1 MSGDVDENGAQI
13 LTELDAVGNT
23 TKAITKGIAI
33 ATAVLAATALFG
45 SYVNT
50 LRTSLAEAGITA
62 ERIDGQVLN
71 LLNIA
76 NPRNLVGLLI
86 GAAVVF
92 LFSGLAINA
101 VSRSAGAVV
110 MEVRRQFR
118 DFPGIMDRTQRPE
131 YGRVV
136 DICTRD
142 AQRELLTPGLLAIMA
157 PIAVGFGLG
166 AGALAS
172 YLAGAI
178 GTGTLMAVF
187 LANSGGSWD
196 NAKKLVEDGNYG
208 GKGSDAHAATVIG
221 DTVGDPFKD
230 TAGPAI
236 NPLLKV
242 MNLVSLLIAPA
253 VVAFSVGTDQNT
265 PVRAILA
272 VVAALIIVGAVVWSK
287 RKPISMGEDVPASTA
302 ERVSA

>member
-1 MSGDVDENGAQI
+1 
-13 LTELDAVGNT
+13 
-23 TKAITKGIAI
+23 
-33 ATAVLAATALFG
+33 
-45 SYVNT
+45 
-50 LRTSLAEAGITA
+50 
-62 ERIDGQVLN
+62 
-71 LLNIA
+71 
-76 NPRNLVGLLI
+76 
-86 GAAVVF
+86 VF

-118 DFPGIMDRTQRPE
+118 DFPGIMDGTQRPE

-142 AQRELLTPGLLAIMA
+142 AQRELVTPGLLAIMA

-178 GTGTLMAVF
+178 GAGTLMAVF
-187 LANSGGSWD
+187 LANSGGAWD
-196 NAKKLVEDGNYG
+196 NAKKLVEDGAYG

-236 NPLLKV
+236 NPLIKV

-253 VVAFSVGTDQNT
+253 VVAWGIGTEKNT
-265 PVRAILA
+265 PLRISIAI
-272 VVAALIIVGAVVWSK
+272 VAALIIMAAVVWSK
-287 RKPISMGEDVPASTA
+287 RKPIAMGDQAPAPTP
-302 ERVSA
+302 SARISA

>member
-1 MSGDVDENGAQI
+1 VGTEI
-13 LTELDAVGNT
+13 LG
-23 TKAITKGIAI
+23 
-33 ATAVLAATALFG
+33 
-45 SYVNT
+45 
-50 LRTSLAEAGITA
+50 
-62 ERIDGQVLN
+62 

-76 NPRNLVGLLI
+76 NPRSLVGLLV

-118 DFPGIMDRTQRPE
+118 EFPGIMDRTQRPE

-142 AQRELLTPGLLAIMA
+142 AQRELLTPGLLAILA

-166 AGALAS
+166 AGALAA

-187 LANSGGSWD
+187 LANSGGAWD
-196 NAKKLVEDGNYG
+196 NAKKLVEDGSYG
-208 GKGSDAHAATVIG
+208 GKGSDAHEATIIG

-253 VVAFSVGTDQNT
+253 VVTWSVGKDANT
-265 PVRAILA
+265 PLRLTIAI
-272 VVAALIIVGAVVWSK
+272 VAAAIIAAAVVWSK
-287 RKPISMGEDVPASTA
+287 RKPISMGDDAPAAPAGDNTPS